1 MGGGGGAPAALLGE
15 LLHLAH
21 VDEAAD
27 SKNDTRGPVLD
38 DGGLLDFAHLRGH
51 QVSRDRSLPAGPL
64 RGLRA
69 ASRPPEPV
77 PSPKRSSQ
85 TRVPGPEA
93 GTARST
99 APREGGRGL
108 EAACG
113 RAGAAPIDKHRSRSP
128 SCGLF
133 DPRAP
138 AFFRARPCSLIGNSE
153 GPGPCQQPELSR
165 ADAGGDGGGLE
176 TTNLVIIHPLFKN
189 TMRKVMHRSPRRLSS
204 NKIAGVPRTLPPPRL
219 LFPRP
224 HRPGPATAP
233 RCRPTPQSP
242 ALDGEDASRSLG
254 PPTCGAYTQPL
265 AGP

>member
-1 MGGGGGAPAALLGE
+1 MEGGVGASADLLGE

-128 SCGLF
+128 SRGLF

-138 AFFRARPCSLIGNSE
+138 AFFRARLPYRNSRR
-153 GPGPCQQPELSR
+153 GPGPVSNLSCHVQMREGTEGVLKLLILSLFIHYSRIQCARLCIAAPAGSALTKLPGCR
-165 ADAGGDGGGLE
+165 APYPPPPPFSSSSPA
-176 TTNLVIIHPLFKN
+176 
-189 TMRKVMHRSPRRLSS
+189 RSCHCT
-204 NKIAGVPRTLPPPRL
+204 TLPS
-219 LFPRP
+219 
-224 HRPGPATAP
+224 H
-233 RCRPTPQSP
+233 PTV
-242 ALDGEDASRSLG
+242 ASIGR
-254 PPTCGAYTQPL
+254 
-265 AGP
+265 